1 MILWQFFLILADV
14 HLRFFRSLEALN
26 IARENS
32 STWIFESNV
41 SNAQISLPAILP
53 TGFAIFPK
61 KTPQKHRS
69 FSLRS
74 IPQPKF
80 TRHQPHVRHLLDA
93 LRHLRASNKSTVVLH
108 RQLFHL
114 PLTTILLHSEVIRFT
129 RQCFIPHDA
138 SEIRGYPNHLG
149 CKLPQYIMG

>member
-1 MILWQFFLILADV
+1 MRLHAILRQFFLILADV

-32 STWIFESNV
+32 STSSRAMFPMHRSHFQLFCPRV
-41 SNAQISLPAILP
+41 LP
-53 TGFAIFPK
+53 FSPK
-61 KTPQKHRS
+61 K
-69 FSLRS
+69 LRKNTA
-74 IPQPKF
+74 PFPLEAYPN
-80 TRHQPHVRHLLDA
+80 QPHVRHLLDA

-138 SEIRGYPNHLG
+138 SEIRRIQTTWDVNFPN
-149 CKLPQYIMG
+149 I